1 MGNKISG
8 MFKKMF
14 AKKEAKVLM
23 LGLDSAGKTT
33 ILYQLKLGMTLETIP
48 TMGFVHEKI
57 SHKKFTM
64 NVWDIAG
71 QDTLRPLWR
80 QYYDN
85 TNAIIFIIDSSDVNR
100 IDLAKEELHN
110 LLIEP
115 KLENSIIAIVANKI
129 DMDVLNHEQVE
140 EQMEIEN
147 YKEMRTI
154 KCFPAIGISG
164 QGLAE
169 MLDWVGANI
178 KKKK

>member
-1 MGNKISG
+1 
-8 MFKKMF
+8 MF

-80 QYYDN
+80 QYYEG

-110 LLIEP
+110 LLMEP
-115 KLENSIIAIVANKI
+115 KLEDSILAIVANKI
-129 DMDVLNHEQVE
+129 DMEVLTHEQVE
-140 EQMEIEN
+140 EKMEIEE
-147 YKEMRTI
+147 YKKTRTI

-164 QGLAE
+164 QGLSE